1 MAKLKLNS
9 RKYRN
14 VTKNL
19 VDYVNRKLPRDA
31 LNEFKDN
38 TPKQS
43 GYARQNTKLS
53 KNNRGFEITGDYDY
67 AGVVDKGLFPKN
79 PVSGTGKTS
88 NGFSTQAP
96 KGMIEPTIEY
106 IEDQIKKRVKR
117 SLFRRRK

>member
-1 MAKLKLNS
+1 MAKLRLNS

-19 VDYVNRKLPRDA
+19 VNYVNRKLPREA

-53 KNNRGFEITGDYDY
+53 RNTQGFEITGDYPY
-67 AGVVDKGLFPKN
+67 AGVLDKGLFPKN

-96 KGMIEPTIEY
+96 KGMIEPTVKY
-106 IEDQIKKRVKR
+106 IEDQIKKRTR
-117 SLFRRRK
+117 SLLGRRK